1 MHFTIYTA
9 VTIVNYWRM
18 QTQDTILDLDSL
30 LLNCPKRKGKNKPV
44 LPETHHSLVSKHVTD
59 S

>member
-1 MHFTIYTA
+1 
-9 VTIVNYWRM
+9 M